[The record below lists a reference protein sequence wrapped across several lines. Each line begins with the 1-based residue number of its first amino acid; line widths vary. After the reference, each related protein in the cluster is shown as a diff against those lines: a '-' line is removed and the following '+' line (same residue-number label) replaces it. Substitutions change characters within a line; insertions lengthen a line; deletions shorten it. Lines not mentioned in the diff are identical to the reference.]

1 MQAHVAEE
9 DDCAFVRLDDHDRS
23 RLLRGPELI
32 GAADA
37 LRETMRT
44 PMWGPVVERRARLV
58 DDLRAELGAE
68 AFAACHERGSTR
80 SLDELVPAPATAD
93 RVS

>member
-1 MQAHVAEE
+1 
-9 DDCAFVRLDDHDRS
+9 
-23 RLLRGPELI
+23 
-32 GAADA
+32 
-37 LRETMRT
+37 
-44 PMWGPVVERRARLV
+44 MWGPVVERRARLV